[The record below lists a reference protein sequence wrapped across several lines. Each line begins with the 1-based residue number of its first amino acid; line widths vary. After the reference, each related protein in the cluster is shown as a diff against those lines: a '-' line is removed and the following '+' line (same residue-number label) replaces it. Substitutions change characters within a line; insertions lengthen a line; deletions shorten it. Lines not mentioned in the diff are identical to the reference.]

1 MLRSNVGYSTNTDNF
16 MSGFESAE
24 KSLKNLNNPKLSFLF
39 TSSNSNI
46 KQIVK
51 GIKSVSNTPIIG
63 CTSSGGIIV
72 PDGIVR
78 SKEGFSGMLT
88 ISDENLN
95 VGIACHEAGKN
106 PRSIGRKVAVDAV
119 QNAKTTRAPAYFYMV
134 ASPKDEEDYLMG
146 IQDVIGRVP
155 MFGGSAA
162 DDNIKGNWKIIC
174 DDKEITDGVAVAF
187 FYTDNEMENI
197 FTGNYK
203 ETKNIGLITEVKND
217 RELVSIDGISS
228 LKKYSH
234 WINENPANLKGINLL
249 KRSVLQP
256 LGVKDSLGSLTV
268 IRHPMIGNDFG
279 TKTINDDTITLGN
292 KVVEGTAII
301 QCEADEKTLIES
313 STSTIKEL
321 RRYAFNPP
329 AAYLLFHDAAR
340 KIQIED
346 KLDQIHK
353 ELLKETRGVPFI
365 MPFTFGEYGFCEH
378 SSNICGGLMLSYVV
392 LCRK

>member
-1 MLRSNVGYSTNTDNF
+1 M
-16 MSGFESAE
+16 
-24 KSLKNLNNPKLSFLF
+24 
-39 TSSNSNI
+39 
-46 KQIVK
+46 
-51 GIKSVSNTPIIG
+51 
-63 CTSSGGIIV
+63 
-72 PDGIVR
+72 
-78 SKEGFSGMLT
+78 
-88 ISDENLN
+88 
-95 VGIACHEAGKN
+95 
-106 PRSIGRKVAVDAV
+106 
-119 QNAKTTRAPAYFYMV
+119 
-134 ASPKDEEDYLMG
+134 
-146 IQDVIGRVP
+146 
-155 MFGGSAA
+155 
-162 DDNIKGNWKIIC
+162 
-174 DDKEITDGVAVAF
+174 
-187 FYTDNEMENI
+187 
-197 FTGNYK
+197 
-203 ETKNIGLITEVKND
+203 
-217 RELVSIDGISS
+217 
-228 LKKYSH
+228 
-234 WINENPANLKGINLL
+234 
-249 KRSVLQP
+249 
-256 LGVKDSLGSLTV
+256 

>member
-1 MLRSNVGYSTNTDNF
+1 
-16 MSGFESAE
+16 
-24 KSLKNLNNPKLSFLF
+24 
-39 TSSNSNI
+39 
-46 KQIVK
+46 
-51 GIKSVSNTPIIG
+51 
-63 CTSSGGIIV
+63 
-72 PDGIVR
+72 
-78 SKEGFSGMLT
+78 
-88 ISDENLN
+88 
-95 VGIACHEAGKN
+95 
-106 PRSIGRKVAVDAV
+106 
-119 QNAKTTRAPAYFYMV
+119 
-134 ASPKDEEDYLMG
+134 MG

-256 LGVKDSLGSLTV
+256 LGVKDSLGNLTV